1 MENKELLEKVSKRI
15 EEAVEKIS
23 NASLSSQNIELLHY
37 LIKTEK
43 EICEMKKGHVS
54 GRTKGGDRINGMFG
68 EIAERWTEYTDS
80 KERYRD
86 SHDDMDRRRM
96 VNSLRMM
103 LVRLNDMVQELIGW
117 SECTEEREVIE
128 NYRSGIL

>member
-1 MENKELLEKVSKRI
+1 MEKVSKRI
-15 EEAVEKIS
+15 EEAVEKIA
-23 NASLSSQNIELLHY
+23 NASLNSQNIELLHY

-43 EICEMKKGHVS
+43 EVCEMKKEHVQ
-54 GRTKGGDRINGMFG
+54 GRTKSGDRINGMFG
-68 EIAERWTEYTDS
+68 EIAERWTEYTES
-80 KERYRD
+80 KEKYRN

-96 VNSLRMM
+96 VNNLRMM
-103 LVRLNDMVQELIGW
+103 LVRLNEMVQEMMGC

>member
-1 MENKELLEKVSKRI
+1 MEKVSKRI
-15 EEAVEKIS
+15 EEAVEKIA
-23 NASLSSQNIELLHY
+23 NASLNSQNIELLHY
-37 LIKTEK
+37 LIKTDK
-43 EICEMKKGHVS
+43 EICEMKKEHAS
-54 GRTKGGDRINGMFG
+54 GRFKDGDKTSEMFG

-80 KERYRD
+80 KERYRR

-103 LVRLNDMVQELIGW
+103 LVRLNEMVQEMMGC

>member
-15 EEAVEKIS
+15 EEAVEKIANS
-23 NASLSSQNIELLHY
+23 SLNSQNIELLHY

-43 EICEMKKGHVS
+43 EVCEMKKEHIL
-54 GRTKGGDRINGMFG
+54 GRTKGGDKTSEMFG

-80 KERYRD
+80 KEKYRH

-103 LVRLNDMVQELIGW
+103 LVRLNEMVQEMIGC